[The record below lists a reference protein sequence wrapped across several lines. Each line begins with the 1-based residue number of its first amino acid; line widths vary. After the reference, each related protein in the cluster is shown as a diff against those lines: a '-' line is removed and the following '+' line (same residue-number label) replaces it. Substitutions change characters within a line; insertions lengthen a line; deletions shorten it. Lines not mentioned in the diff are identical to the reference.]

1 MKFDLT
7 NKVALITGASRGIG
21 SAIARLFAES
31 GARVVVH
38 YQKNSLMAKKTLE
51 DLEGDSHMAYKADI
65 ADPDAVETMIKDI
78 INKMGGIHILVNNA
92 GIYEEMHVVDLSYGE
107 WLDKWRRT
115 IDINLIGAANTSF
128 CAAKHMMNHGGGKII
143 NITSRGAFRG
153 EPEASY
159 YGASKAGL
167 NSLSQSMAKALAP
180 YNITVFAIAPGFV
193 NTDMVTHIMDSELGD
208 EIRAQSPLN
217 RIAEPEEIANTAA
230 FLASDKTEYMTGSII
245 DINGASYLRS

>member
-1 MKFDLT
+1 MKFDL
-7 NKVALITGASRGIG
+7 NKKVALITGASRGIG

-31 GARVVVH
+31 GALVVVH
-38 YQKNSLMAKKTLE
+38 YQKNSSMAEKTLHE
-51 DLEGDSHMAYKADI
+51 LKGDSHMVYQADI
-65 ADPDAVETMIKDI
+65 ADPGAVENMVNEVIK
-78 INKMGGIHILVNNA
+78 KKGGIDILVNNA
-92 GIYEEMHVVDLSYGE
+92 GIYEEIPLTDLSYNE
-107 WLDKWRRT
+107 WLNKWRRT

-128 CAAKHMMNHGGGKII
+128 CAAKHMINHGGGKII

-180 YNITVFAIAPGFV
+180 YNISVFAVAPGFV
-193 NTDMVTHIMDSELGD
+193 NTDMVTHIMESELGD

-217 RIAEPEEIANTAA
+217 RIAEPEEIANLTA
-230 FLASDKTEYMTGSII
+230 FLASEKTEYLTGSII
-245 DINGASYLRS
+245 DINGASYLRM